1 MCNVFLAVAANFAAV
16 LATKVCNWRNI
27 KVRPNNFRTLDFV
40 GTLNHEAFAAN
51 TEDTDILSDHRSYL
65 QGNNKVASRLT
76 TQEFGYRVDD
86 AGCDYIARCIF

>member
-27 KVRPNNFRTLDFV
+27 KVLDFV